1 MISSLRGTVLSAS
14 GGTAV
19 IEVGGVGFAVQLTPD
34 HVLSLRVGDEAF
46 VHTSLIVREDALQLF
61 GFADLEQLQVFEL
74 LNGVSGVGPKSA
86 IGVLAVLSPDQVADA
101 VAADDDAPF
110 RKVSG
115 IGPKTAKLIVV
126 SLAGKLA
133 AARRA
138 PSRAVKTRGG
148 ASSVPDSVLVA
159 LVGLGWPE
167 RVAAE
172 ALADVVADTD
182 ESARDSVQALLRL
195 TLSRLGPATAGSSN
209 GAAAR

>member
-19 IEVGGVGFAVQLTPD
+19 IEVGGVGLAVQLTPD
-34 HVLSLRVGDEAF
+34 HVLSLRVGDQAF

-61 GFADLEQLQVFEL
+61 GFADLDQLQVFEL

-126 SLAGKLA
+126 SLTGKL

-138 PSRAVKTRGG
+138 PARAVAAKG
-148 ASSVPDSVLVA
+148 APSAVPDSVIVA

-167 RVAAE
+167 KIAAE
-172 ALADVVADTD
+172 AVSDVVAETD
-182 ESARDSVQALLRL
+182 ESARASVQALLRL
-195 TLSRLGPATAGSSN
+195 SLARLGPA
-209 GAAAR
+209 GAASGASR

>member
-19 IEVGGVGFAVQLTPD
+19 VEVGGVGFALQLTPD

-46 VHTSLIVREDALQLF
+46 LYTSLIVREDALQLF
-61 GFADLEQLQVFEL
+61 GFADREQLEVFEL
-74 LNGVSGVGPKSA
+74 LNSVSGVGPKSA
-86 IGVLAVLSPDQVADA
+86 IGVLSVLSPDDIATA

-126 SLAGKLA
+126 SLAGKLTA
-133 AARRA
+133 VRRPAPAVKASRA
-138 PSRAVKTRGG
+138 PS
-148 ASSVPDSVLVA
+148 SVGDSVLVA

-172 ALADVVADTD
+172 AVAEVTA
-182 ESARDSVQALLRL
+182 ETEEKERDSVQSLLRL
-195 TLSRLGPATAGSSN
+195 TLSRLGPA
-209 GAAAR
+209 R

>member
-34 HVLSLRVGDEAF
+34 HVLSLRAGDETF
-46 VHTSLIVREDALQLF
+46 VHTSMIVREDSLQLF
-61 GFADLEQLQVFEL
+61 GFVDREQLDVFEVL
-74 LNGVSGVGPKSA
+74 TGVSGVGPKSA
-86 IGVLAVLSPDQVADA
+86 IGVLSVLSPDQIADA

-126 SLAGKLA
+126 SLTGKLTA
-133 AARRA
+133 TRRA
-138 PSRAVKTRGG
+138 APARPSAGVP
-148 ASSVPDSVLVA
+148 SSTSDSVLIA

-167 RVAAE
+167 KVAVE
-172 ALADVVADTD
+172 AIADVVAETEESVRDT
-182 ESARDSVQALLRL
+182 VPALLRL
-195 TLSRLGPATAGSSN
+195 TLSRLGPAAQ
-209 GAAAR
+209 AAR

>member
-19 IEVGGVGFAVQLTPD
+19 IEVGGVGFSVQLTPD

-46 VHTSLIVREDALQLF
+46 VFTSLIVREDALQLF
-61 GFADLEQLQVFEL
+61 GFEGPEQLQVFEL
-74 LNGVSGVGPKSA
+74 LNSVSGVGPKSA
-86 IGVLAVLSPDQVADA
+86 IGVLSVLSPDAIAEA

-133 AARRA
+133 VTRRTPVAKRAAGS
-138 PSRAVKTRGG
+138 P
-148 ASSVPDSVLVA
+148 SSVGDSVLVA

-167 RVAAE
+167 KVAAE
-172 ALADVVADTD
+172 AVADVVADTD
-182 ESARDSVQALLRL
+182 ESSRDSVQALLRL
-195 TLSRLGPATAGSSN
+195 TLARLGPAAQSGV
-209 GAAAR
+209 R